1 MNWVTDEHSTNPQS
15 FKETVKAF
23 VEHEMFDKLVV
34 RLFPDTP
41 KEELKGL
48 LMGMEGV
55 DQFQSMFMYRGC
67 QWVIKNTMS
76 QFTYSGTEH
85 LDSTPRLFISN
96 HRDIVLDAMM
106 LQYILVEQGLATS
119 HVVIGANLME
129 VPIMPILARLNKM
142 YSIGRGGNLM
152 EYYRCL
158 MAMSQQMRQWV
169 VEQGESVWIAQR
181 NGRTKDGID
190 RTDPALVKMIASSR
204 KEKDPVGA
212 LAAMH
217 ITPVSV
223 SYEWEPCAA
232 LKARE
237 MCLSQQGVYT
247 KAPGEDTQS
256 VMSGIVDYKG
266 HVHFTICQPLSYE
279 ELADVEGE
287 YHAVAKLIDRRIAEG
302 YHLTA
307 NNRIAKQLL
316 EGTTPEDTPELHT
329 FQTYIEETC
338 RQYPLGEDFRQRL
351 LEIYGESEI
360 LLPHIVSTYQ
370 H

>member
-1 MNWVTDEHSTNPQS
+1 MNWSTDEHATNPQS

-23 VEHEMFDKLVV
+23 VEHEMFDMLAS
-34 RLFPDTP
+34 RLFPDTS
-41 KEELKGL
+41 KDELKGQ
-48 LMGMEGV
+48 LMTMEGV
-55 DQFQSMFMYRGC
+55 DQFQRMFMYRGC
-67 QWVIKNTMS
+67 QWVIENTMS
-76 QFTYSGTEH
+76 RFTFSGTEH

-106 LQYILVEQGLATS
+106 LQYILVGQGLETS
-119 HVVIGANLME
+119 HVVIGANLFE

-142 YSIGRGGNLM
+142 YSIGRGGNIR

-158 MAMSQQMRQWV
+158 MIMSQQLRQWV

-190 RTDPALVKMIASSR
+190 RTDPALVKMIASSK

-212 LAAMH
+212 LAAMN

-237 MCLSQQGVYT
+237 MCLSQKEGYT

-256 VMSGIVDYKG
+256 VISGILDYKG
-266 HVHFTICQPLSYE
+266 HVHFTICPPLSYD
-279 ELADVEGE
+279 ELAEVAGD
-287 YHAVAKLIDRRIAEG
+287 YHNVAELIDRRIAEG

-307 NNRIAKQLL
+307 NNRIAKQML
-316 EGTTPEDTPELHT
+316 EGIAPEDTPELHS
-329 FQTYIEETC
+329 FQTYIDEIC
-338 RQYPLGEDFRQRL
+338 QQYPLGNDFRQRL
-351 LEIYGESEI
+351 LGIYGNAKEC
-360 LLPHIVSTYQ
+360 VNV
-370 H
+370 

>member
-23 VEHEMFDKLVV
+23 VEHEMFDKLAV

-41 KEELKGL
+41 KEELKGRL
-48 LMGMEGV
+48 IGMESI

-181 NGRTKDGID
+181 NGRTKDGVD

-237 MCLSQQGVYT
+237 MCLSQQGGYT

-279 ELADVEGE
+279 ELADVESE

-302 YHLTA
+302 YHLTE

-329 FQTYIEETC
+329 FQTYIEEAC

-351 LEIYGESEI
+351 LEIYGKSEI

>member
-1 MNWVTDEHSTNPQS
+1 MDCQTDEHYSSIQD
-15 FKETVKAF
+15 FKETIKAF
-23 VEHEMFDKLVV
+23 VEHEMFDMLAL

-41 KEELKGL
+41 KEVLKGRL
-48 LMGMEGV
+48 TAMESV

-67 QWVIKNTMS
+67 QWVIDNTMS
-76 QFTYSGTEH
+76 RFTYNGTEY

-106 LQYILVEQGLATS
+106 LQYILVEQGLKTS

-129 VPIMPILARLNKM
+129 VPILPILARLNKM

-158 MAMSQQMRQWV
+158 MAMSQQLRQWV

-190 RTDPALVKMIASSR
+190 LTYPALVKMIASSR
-204 KEKDPVGA
+204 KEKDPVAA

-237 MCLSQQGVYT
+237 MCLSQQGTYT
-247 KAPGEDTQS
+247 KVPGEDTQS

-266 HVHFTICQPLSYE
+266 HVHFTICPPLSQE
-279 ELADVEGE
+279 ELAEVNGDYNDV
-287 YHAVAKLIDRRIAEG
+287 ATLIDRRIAEG
-302 YHLTA
+302 YHLTE

-316 EGTTPEDTPELHT
+316 EGIIPEDTPQLHS

-338 RQYPLGEDFRQRL
+338 RQYPLGDDFRQRL
-351 LEIYGESEI
+351 LGIYAGRKLKSE
-360 LLPHIVSTYQ
+360 L
-370 H
+370 

>member
-1 MNWVTDEHSTNPQS
+1 MNWSTDEHDTNPQS

-23 VEHEMFDKLVV
+23 VEHEMFDVLAV

-41 KEELKGL
+41 KEELKGR
-48 LMGMEGV
+48 LMAMEGV
-55 DQFQSMFMYRGC
+55 GQFQSMFMYRGC
-67 QWVIKNTMS
+67 QWVVENTMS

-106 LQYILVEQGLATS
+106 LQYILVEQGLETS

-142 YSIGRGGNLM
+142 YSIGRGGNRM
-152 EYYRCL
+152 EFYRCL
-158 MAMSQQMRQWV
+158 MAMSQQLRQWV

-181 NGRTKDGID
+181 NGRTKDGVD

-204 KEKDPVGA
+204 KENDPIGA
-212 LAAMH
+212 LEAMH

-237 MCLSQQGVYT
+237 MCLSQQGGYT

-256 VMSGIVDYKG
+256 VMSGILDYKG
-266 HVHFTICQPLSYE
+266 HVHFTICQTLSHE
-279 ELADVEGE
+279 ELAEVEGE

-307 NNRIAKQLL
+307 NNCIAKQML
-316 EGTTPEDTPELHT
+316 EGTTPADTPELHT

-338 RQYPLGEDFRQRL
+338 RQYPLGDDFRQRL
-351 LEIYGESEI
+351 LEIYGKAKK
-360 LLPHIVSTYQ
+360 
-370 H
+370 

>member
-1 MNWVTDEHSTNPQS
+1 
-15 FKETVKAF
+15 
-23 VEHEMFDKLVV
+23 
-34 RLFPDTP
+34 
-41 KEELKGL
+41 
-48 LMGMEGV
+48 
-55 DQFQSMFMYRGC
+55 
-67 QWVIKNTMS
+67 
-76 QFTYSGTEH
+76 
-85 LDSTPRLFISN
+85 
-96 HRDIVLDAMM
+96 
-106 LQYILVEQGLATS
+106 
-119 HVVIGANLME
+119 
-129 VPIMPILARLNKM
+129 
-142 YSIGRGGNLM
+142 M

-237 MCLSQQGVYT
+237 MCLSQQGGYT

-302 YHLTA
+302 YHLTE

-338 RQYPLGEDFRQRL
+338 RQYPLGDGFRQRL